1 MNRQQLEGDL
11 VCELASIL
19 GQGIGPDDDLLF
31 EGGLDSFGIMQV
43 VAYLEETY
51 RIRVPED
58 VFARDNFRNV
68 STIAAWVLPLER

>member
-1 MNRQQLEGDL
+1 MNRQQLEDDL
-11 VCELASIL
+11 VGEVASIL
-19 GQGIGPDDDLLF
+19 RQDIGADDDLLF

-58 VFARDNFRNV
+58 VFARDNFRSV